1 MARKKKTAID
11 NETLSKE
18 TEKVQEAVLKDLM
31 HEDAVNEIAPKD
43 TPTEKDIPDADN
55 SVGAEVETLIVEEPV
70 DLNEVKAEAE
80 RAEMERKKAEKAK
93 KDQLKVG
100 DIVKLKPNVETD
112 TLGRRIH
119 NGIRNYTY
127 RVLAVRPDGF
137 ISIECLT
144 YAFLVRKDQVN
155 KM

>member
-1 MARKKKTAID
+1 MYLMARKKKTAID

-31 HEDAVNEIAPKD
+31 HEDAVNEIASKD
-43 TPTEKDIPDADN
+43 TPTEKDVPDVDN
-55 SVGAEVETLIVEEPV
+55 SVGAEVETVIVEEPV
-70 DLNEVKAEAE
+70 DLKEVKAETE
-80 RAEMERKKAEKAK
+80 RAEMKRKKAE

-100 DIVKLKPNVETD
+100 DIVRLKPNVETD

-137 ISIECLT
+137 VSIECLT

>member
-1 MARKKKTAID
+1 MARRKKTTTD
-11 NETLSKE
+11 NKTLSKE
-18 TEKVQEAVLKDLM
+18 TKQETVSKDLM
-31 HEDAVNEIAPKD
+31 SEDAINEI
-43 TPTEKDIPDADN
+43 TPEKAVDKG
-55 SVGAEVETLIVEEPV
+55 VKEVV

-80 RAEMERKKAEKAK
+80 RAEAERKALEAERKEIR
-93 KDQLKVG
+93 VG
-100 DIVKLKPNVETD
+100 DKVKIKPNVETD

-127 RVLAVRPDGF
+127 NVLTVRPDGF

-155 KM
+155 KI

>member
-1 MARKKKTAID
+1 MARKKKTTTD

-18 TEKVQEAVLKDLM
+18 TEQETVSKDLM
-31 HEDAVNEIAPKD
+31 SEDAINEITPEKATDKD
-43 TPTEKDIPDADN
+43 
-55 SVGAEVETLIVEEPV
+55 VEEVV

-80 RAEMERKKAEKAK
+80 RAEAERKALEAERKEIR
-93 KDQLKVG
+93 VG
-100 DIVKLKPNVETD
+100 DKVKIKPNVETD

-127 RVLAVRPDGF
+127 NVLTVRPDGF

-155 KM
+155 KI

>member
-1 MARKKKTAID
+1 MARRKKTTTD

-18 TEKVQEAVLKDLM
+18 TEQETVFKDLM
-31 HEDAVNEIAPKD
+31 SEDAINEITPEKATDKD
-43 TPTEKDIPDADN
+43 
-55 SVGAEVETLIVEEPV
+55 VEEVV
-70 DLNEVKAEAE
+70 DLNEVKAGAE
-80 RAEMERKKAEKAK
+80 RAEAERKALEAERKEIR
-93 KDQLKVG
+93 VG
-100 DIVKLKPNVETD
+100 DKVKIKPNVETD

-127 RVLAVRPDGF
+127 NVLTVRPDGF

-155 KM
+155 KI

>member
-31 HEDAVNEIAPKD
+31 HEDAVNEIASKD
-43 TPTEKDIPDADN
+43 TPTEKDVPDVDN
-55 SVGAEVETLIVEEPV
+55 SVGAEVETVIVEEPV
-70 DLNEVKAEAE
+70 DLKEVKAETE
-80 RAEMERKKAEKAK
+80 RAEMKRKKAE

-100 DIVKLKPNVETD
+100 DIVRLKPNVETD

-137 ISIECLT
+137 VSIECLT

>member
-1 MARKKKTAID
+1 MARRKKTTTD

-18 TEKVQEAVLKDLM
+18 TEQETVSKDLM
-31 HEDAVNEIAPKD
+31 SEDAINEI
-43 TPTEKDIPDADN
+43 TSEKAIDKG
-55 SVGAEVETLIVEEPV
+55 VKEVV

-80 RAEMERKKAEKAK
+80 RAEAERKALEAERKEIR
-93 KDQLKVG
+93 VG
-100 DIVKLKPNVETD
+100 DKVKIKPNVETD

-127 RVLAVRPDGF
+127 NVLTVRPDGF

-155 KM
+155 KI

>member
-1 MARKKKTAID
+1 MARRKKTTTD

-18 TEKVQEAVLKDLM
+18 TEQETVFKDLM
-31 HEDAVNEIAPKD
+31 SEDAINEI
-43 TPTEKDIPDADN
+43 TPEKAIDKG
-55 SVGAEVETLIVEEPV
+55 VKEVV

-80 RAEMERKKAEKAK
+80 RAEAERRKALEAERKEIR
-93 KDQLKVG
+93 VG
-100 DIVKLKPNVETD
+100 DKVKIKPNVETD

-127 RVLAVRPDGF
+127 NVLTVRPDGF

-155 KM
+155 KI

>member
-1 MARKKKTAID
+1 MARRKKTEID

-18 TEKVQEAVLKDLM
+18 TEQVQEAVLKDLM
-31 HEDAVNEIAPKD
+31 SEED
-43 TPTEKDIPDADN
+43 TPREKDIPDADN

-70 DLNEVKAEAE
+70 DLNKVKAEAE
-80 RAEMERKKAEKAK
+80 RAEAERKKALEVERKEIR
-93 KDQLKVG
+93 VG
-100 DIVKLKPNVETD
+100 DRVKIKPNVETD

-127 RVLAVRPDGF
+127 NVLAVRPDGF

-155 KM
+155 KI

>member
-1 MARKKKTAID
+1 MPRKKKIVD

-18 TEKVQEAVLKDLM
+18 NEEVQEALLSDLT
-31 HEDAVNEIAPKD
+31 NSD
-43 TPTEKDIPDADN
+43 TPTEKDISDANN
-55 SVGAEVETLIVEEPV
+55 SIGAEIKTLIVDEPV

-80 RAEMERKKAEKAK
+80 RAEQARKKASETKVVQKPK
-93 KDQLKVG
+93 KDELKVG
-100 DIVKLKPNVETD
+100 DVVKLKSDVETD

-155 KM
+155 KV

>member
-1 MARKKKTAID
+1 MARKKKTTTD

-18 TEKVQEAVLKDLM
+18 TEQETVSKDLM
-31 HEDAVNEIAPKD
+31 SEDAINEITSEKAIDKD
-43 TPTEKDIPDADN
+43 VK
-55 SVGAEVETLIVEEPV
+55 EVA

-80 RAEMERKKAEKAK
+80 RAEAERKALEAERKEIR
-93 KDQLKVG
+93 VG
-100 DIVKLKPNVETD
+100 DKVKIKPNVETD

-127 RVLAVRPDGF
+127 NVLTVRPDGF

-155 KM
+155 KI

>member
-1 MARKKKTAID
+1 MPRKKKTTD

-18 TEKVQEAVLKDLM
+18 KPAVQDALLKDLM
-31 HEDAVNEIAPKD
+31 GEDAI
-43 TPTEKDIPDADN
+43 
-55 SVGAEVETLIVEEPV
+55 
-70 DLNEVKAEAE
+70 NEVKVEKKAAEE
-80 RAEMERKKAEKAK
+80 TRKKEVPKPK
-93 KDQLKVG
+93 KDEFKVG
-100 DIVKLKPNVETD
+100 DKVKIKPNVETD

-144 YAFLVRKDQVN
+144 YAFLVRKDQVD
-155 KM
+155 KV

>member
-1 MARKKKTAID
+1 MARKKKTTTD

-18 TEKVQEAVLKDLM
+18 TEQETVSKDLM
-31 HEDAVNEIAPKD
+31 SEDAINEI
-43 TPTEKDIPDADN
+43 TSEKAIDKG
-55 SVGAEVETLIVEEPV
+55 VKEVV

-80 RAEMERKKAEKAK
+80 RAEAERKALEAERKEIR
-93 KDQLKVG
+93 VG
-100 DIVKLKPNVETD
+100 DKVKIKPNVETD

-127 RVLAVRPDGF
+127 NVLTVRPDGF

-155 KM
+155 KI

>member
-1 MARKKKTAID
+1 MARKKKTTTD

-18 TEKVQEAVLKDLM
+18 TEQETVSKDLM
-31 HEDAVNEIAPKD
+31 SEDAINEI
-43 TPTEKDIPDADN
+43 TSEKATDRG
-55 SVGAEVETLIVEEPV
+55 VKEVV

-80 RAEMERKKAEKAK
+80 RAEAERKALEAERKEIR
-93 KDQLKVG
+93 VG
-100 DIVKLKPNVETD
+100 DKVKIKPNVETD

-127 RVLAVRPDGF
+127 NVLTVRPDGF

-155 KM
+155 KI

>member
-1 MARKKKTAID
+1 MARKKKTTTD

-18 TEKVQEAVLKDLM
+18 TEQETVSKGLM
-31 HEDAVNEIAPKD
+31 SEDAINEI
-43 TPTEKDIPDADN
+43 TPEKAIDK
-55 SVGAEVETLIVEEPV
+55 SVKEVV

-80 RAEMERKKAEKAK
+80 RAEAERKALEAERKEIRIG
-93 KDQLKVG
+93 DKVK
-100 DIVKLKPNVETD
+100 IKPNVETD

-127 RVLAVRPDGF
+127 NVLTVRPDGF

-155 KM
+155 KI

>member
-1 MARKKKTAID
+1 MARKKKTTTD

-18 TEKVQEAVLKDLM
+18 TEQETVSKDLM
-31 HEDAVNEIAPKD
+31 SEDAINEI
-43 TPTEKDIPDADN
+43 TPEKAVDK
-55 SVGAEVETLIVEEPV
+55 GGEEVV

-80 RAEMERKKAEKAK
+80 RAEAERKALEAERKEIR
-93 KDQLKVG
+93 VG
-100 DIVKLKPNVETD
+100 DKVKIKPNVETD

-127 RVLAVRPDGF
+127 NVLTVRPDGF

-155 KM
+155 KI

>member
-1 MARKKKTAID
+1 MARKKKTTTD

-18 TEKVQEAVLKDLM
+18 TEQETVSKDLM
-31 HEDAVNEIAPKD
+31 SEDAINEI
-43 TPTEKDIPDADN
+43 TPEKAIDKG
-55 SVGAEVETLIVEEPV
+55 VKEVV

-80 RAEMERKKAEKAK
+80 RAGAERKALEAERKEIR
-93 KDQLKVG
+93 VG
-100 DIVKLKPNVETD
+100 DKVKIKPNVETD

-127 RVLAVRPDGF
+127 NVLTVRPDGF

-155 KM
+155 KI

>member
-1 MARKKKTAID
+1 MARRKKTTTD

-18 TEKVQEAVLKDLM
+18 TEQETVSKDLM
-31 HEDAVNEIAPKD
+31 SEDAINEI
-43 TPTEKDIPDADN
+43 TSEKAIDKG
-55 SVGAEVETLIVEEPV
+55 VKEVA

-80 RAEMERKKAEKAK
+80 RAEAERKALEAERKEIR
-93 KDQLKVG
+93 VG
-100 DIVKLKPNVETD
+100 DKVKIKPNVETD

-127 RVLAVRPDGF
+127 NVLTVRPDGF

-155 KM
+155 KI

>member
-1 MARKKKTAID
+1 MPRKKKTITD

-18 TEKVQEAVLKDLM
+18 TEKVQEALLEDLV
-31 HEDAVNEIAPKD
+31 ENKSE
-43 TPTEKDIPDADN
+43 
-55 SVGAEVETLIVEEPV
+55 GAEIKEIIVDEAV
-70 DLNEVKAEAE
+70 DLNEVKAE
-80 RAEMERKKAEKAK
+80 KAEKEAK
-93 KDQLKVG
+93 KEVQKPKKDELKVG
-100 DIVKLKPNVETD
+100 DTVRLKPDVETD

-155 KM
+155 KI

>member
-1 MARKKKTAID
+1 MARKKKTTTD

-18 TEKVQEAVLKDLM
+18 TEQETVSKDLM
-31 HEDAVNEIAPKD
+31 SEDAINEI
-43 TPTEKDIPDADN
+43 TSEKAIDKG
-55 SVGAEVETLIVEEPV
+55 VKEVA

-80 RAEMERKKAEKAK
+80 RAEAERKALEAERKEIR
-93 KDQLKVG
+93 VG
-100 DIVKLKPNVETD
+100 DKVKIKPNVETD

-127 RVLAVRPDGF
+127 NVLTVRPDGF

-155 KM
+155 KI

>member
-1 MARKKKTAID
+1 MARRKKTTTD

-18 TEKVQEAVLKDLM
+18 TEQETVFKDLM
-31 HEDAVNEIAPKD
+31 SEDAINDI
-43 TPTEKDIPDADN
+43 TPEKAIDKG
-55 SVGAEVETLIVEEPV
+55 VKEVV

-80 RAEMERKKAEKAK
+80 RAEAERKALEAERKEIR
-93 KDQLKVG
+93 VG
-100 DIVKLKPNVETD
+100 DKVKIKPNVETD

-127 RVLAVRPDGF
+127 NVLTVRPDGF

-155 KM
+155 KI

>member
-1 MARKKKTAID
+1 MYLMARKKKTAID

-18 TEKVQEAVLKDLM
+18 TEQVQEAVLKDLVS
-31 HEDAVNEIAPKD
+31 EED
-43 TPTEKDIPDADN
+43 TPTEKNIPDADN

-80 RAEMERKKAEKAK
+80 RAEAERRKALEAERKEI
-93 KDQLKVG
+93 KVG
-100 DIVKLKPNVETD
+100 DKVKIKPNVETD

-127 RVLAVRPDGF
+127 NVLAVRPDGF

-155 KM
+155 KI

>member
-1 MARKKKTAID
+1 MPRKKKVTN
-11 NETLSKE
+11 NENLSKE
-18 TEKVQEAVLKDLM
+18 KPEVQEALLKDLAN
-31 HEDAVNEIAPKD
+31 EDSINKISEEV
-43 TPTEKDIPDADN
+43 EKPIE
-55 SVGAEVETLIVEEPV
+55 GAET
-70 DLNEVKAEAE
+70 K
-80 RAEMERKKAEKAK
+80 RKKAAEEIKIKEAPK
-93 KDQLKVG
+93 KDELKVG
-100 DIVKLKPNVETD
+100 DKVKIKSNVETD

-155 KM
+155 KI

>member
-18 TEKVQEAVLKDLM
+18 TEQVQEAVLKDLVS
-31 HEDAVNEIAPKD
+31 EED
-43 TPTEKDIPDADN
+43 TPTEKNIPDADN

-80 RAEMERKKAEKAK
+80 RAEAERRKALEAERKEI
-93 KDQLKVG
+93 KVG
-100 DIVKLKPNVETD
+100 DKVKIKPNVETD

-127 RVLAVRPDGF
+127 NVLAVRPDGF

-155 KM
+155 KI

>member
-1 MARKKKTAID
+1 MARRKKTTTD

-18 TEKVQEAVLKDLM
+18 TEQETVFKDLVS
-31 HEDAVNEIAPKD
+31 EDAINEI
-43 TPTEKDIPDADN
+43 TSEKAIDKG
-55 SVGAEVETLIVEEPV
+55 VKGVV

-80 RAEMERKKAEKAK
+80 RAKAERKALEAERKEIR
-93 KDQLKVG
+93 VG
-100 DIVKLKPNVETD
+100 DKVKIKPNVETD

-127 RVLAVRPDGF
+127 NVLTVRPDGF

-155 KM
+155 KI

>member
-31 HEDAVNEIAPKD
+31 SEED

-80 RAEMERKKAEKAK
+80 RAEMERKKAEKAEKAK

-155 KM
+155 KI

>member
-1 MARKKKTAID
+1 MARKKKTTTD

-18 TEKVQEAVLKDLM
+18 TEQETVFKDLM
-31 HEDAVNEIAPKD
+31 SEDAINDI
-43 TPTEKDIPDADN
+43 TPEKAIDKG
-55 SVGAEVETLIVEEPV
+55 VKEVV

-80 RAEMERKKAEKAK
+80 RAEAERKALEAERKEIR
-93 KDQLKVG
+93 VG
-100 DIVKLKPNVETD
+100 DKVKIKPNVETD

-127 RVLAVRPDGF
+127 NVLTVRPDGF

-155 KM
+155 KI

>member
-18 TEKVQEAVLKDLM
+18 TEQVQEAVLKDLM
-31 HEDAVNEIAPKD
+31 SEDAINEI
-43 TPTEKDIPDADN
+43 TPEKAIEAIDE
-55 SVGAEVETLIVEEPV
+55 GVEALSEPIVEEPV

-80 RAEMERKKAEKAK
+80 RAEAERRKALEAERKEI
-93 KDQLKVG
+93 KVG
-100 DIVKLKPNVETD
+100 DRVKIKPNVETD

-127 RVLAVRPDGF
+127 NVLAVRPDGF

-155 KM
+155 KV

>member
-1 MARKKKTAID
+1 MARKKKTTTD

-18 TEKVQEAVLKDLM
+18 TEQETVSKDLM
-31 HEDAVNEIAPKD
+31 SEDAINEI
-43 TPTEKDIPDADN
+43 TSEKAIDK
-55 SVGAEVETLIVEEPV
+55 GGEEVV

-80 RAEMERKKAEKAK
+80 RAEAERKALEAERKEIR
-93 KDQLKVG
+93 VG
-100 DIVKLKPNVETD
+100 DKVKIKPNVETD

-127 RVLAVRPDGF
+127 NVLTVRPDGF

-155 KM
+155 KI

>member
-1 MARKKKTAID
+1 MARRKKTTTD

-18 TEKVQEAVLKDLM
+18 TEQVQEAVLKDLM
-31 HEDAVNEIAPKD
+31 SEED
-43 TPTEKDIPDADN
+43 TPTEKNIPDADN
-55 SVGAEVETLIVEEPV
+55 SVGAEIETLIVEEPV
-70 DLNEVKAEAE
+70 DLNEVKAGAERVKAERKALEAE
-80 RAEMERKKAEKAK
+80 RKEIR
-93 KDQLKVG
+93 VG
-100 DIVKLKPNVETD
+100 DKVKIKPNVETD

-127 RVLAVRPDGF
+127 NVLTVRPDGF

-155 KM
+155 KI

>member
-1 MARKKKTAID
+1 MARKKKTTTD

-18 TEKVQEAVLKDLM
+18 TEQETVFKDLM
-31 HEDAVNEIAPKD
+31 SEDAINEI
-43 TPTEKDIPDADN
+43 TPEKAIDKG
-55 SVGAEVETLIVEEPV
+55 VKEVV

-80 RAEMERKKAEKAK
+80 RAEAERKALEAERKEIR
-93 KDQLKVG
+93 VG
-100 DIVKLKPNVETD
+100 DKVKIKPNVETD

-127 RVLAVRPDGF
+127 NVLTVRPDGF

-155 KM
+155 KI

>member
-1 MARKKKTAID
+1 MARKKKTDID

-43 TPTEKDIPDADN
+43 TPTEKDISDADN
-55 SVGAEVETLIVEEPV
+55 SVGAEIETLIVEEPV

-80 RAEMERKKAEKAK
+80 RAEMERKKAEKN
-93 KDQLKVG
+93 QLKVG

-137 ISIECLT
+137 VSIECLT

-155 KM
+155 KI

>member
-18 TEKVQEAVLKDLM
+18 TEQVQEAVLKDLVS
-31 HEDAVNEIAPKD
+31 EED
-43 TPTEKDIPDADN
+43 TPTEKNIPDADN

-80 RAEMERKKAEKAK
+80 RVEAERRKALEAERKEI
-93 KDQLKVG
+93 KVG
-100 DIVKLKPNVETD
+100 DKVKIKPNVETD

-127 RVLAVRPDGF
+127 NVLAVRPDGF

-155 KM
+155 KI

>member
-1 MARKKKTAID
+1 MARKKKTTTD

-18 TEKVQEAVLKDLM
+18 TEQETVSKDLM
-31 HEDAVNEIAPKD
+31 SEDAINEI
-43 TPTEKDIPDADN
+43 TSEKATDKG
-55 SVGAEVETLIVEEPV
+55 VKEVV

-80 RAEMERKKAEKAK
+80 RAEAERKALEAERKEIR
-93 KDQLKVG
+93 VG
-100 DIVKLKPNVETD
+100 DKVKIKPNVETD

-127 RVLAVRPDGF
+127 NVLTVRPDGF

-155 KM
+155 KI